1 MPKTISVNQR
11 TKKLSNEDGFKG
23 LLDRQQ
29 VLSLVDHQGV
39 DIEDFESLDDG
50 GTYTLGPPVHSAA
63 ARALATTPVSLRL

>member
-1 MPKTISVNQR
+1 MPKTISVDQR

-29 VLSLVDHQGV
+29 VICLVDHQGV
-39 DIEDFESLDDG
+39 DIEDFASLDDS

-63 ARALATTPVSLRL
+63 ARTLAAIPVSLRL